1 MRPNERRDSGQQ
13 DLVRSRLDQI
23 VDPRHPLVKWAGRM
37 DWQFLEQRFGAS
49 YTDRP
54 GRPPLPTRL
63 MAGPAIVKRAYDLS
77 DEVS

>member
-13 DLVRSRLDQI
+13 DLLRSRLDQI
-23 VDPRHPLVKWAGRM
+23 VDPGHPLVRLARRM
-37 DWQFLEQRFGAS
+37 DWPFLEQRFGAS

-54 GRPPLPTRL
+54 GRPPQPTRL
-63 MAGPAIVKRAYDLS
+63 PILKHTHDLS